1 MPGFRPVDPKQS
13 FPELERRVLA
23 RWRERDVFAR
33 SLANREDAEVWSFY
47 EGPPTANGKPGSHHV
62 LSRVFKDVYPRYR
75 TMRGY
80 RVPRKAGWDC
90 HGLPVE
96 LEVEKRLGISSKGEI
111 EEYGIAEFNQ
121 RCRESVFEYVEEW
134 NRLTERIGF
143 WIDLDDPYVTL
154 DNEYIESVWWSLRKL
169 WDDERLYEGHK
180 VVPYCPR
187 CGTALSSHEVALGY
201 EDVSDPSI
209 HVRLEYVPSAAG
221 DRPGGAGRE
230 APGEGSSRTADS
242 DRGAADDGSAGAEE
256 IGPLQPGDRLLVW
269 TTTPWTL
276 PGNVAVAVGPEIEYV
291 RVRVGDEVLVLA
303 AELVDRVLGRAGHGS
318 GNDAGSTPDP
328 SGAGAGHEV
337 LDRFPGSDLVGR
349 GYRGPVFALEDGG
362 PADAFR
368 VLAGDF
374 VTTEDGTGLVHIAPA
389 FGEDD
394 YRVAAENE
402 IFDPTNAHTLYNPV
416 RPDGTFDR
424 RVIGFEGDPVKDP
437 DVTTRLIAN
446 LRERGL
452 LFREQVYEH
461 AYPHCWRCATPLIY
475 YAKSSW
481 YVATSQARD
490 DLLAN
495 NEQIGWR
502 PEHIKHGRFGKWLE
516 SNVDWALSR
525 DRYWG
530 TPLPIWECAAE
541 GCDGRFC
548 AGSVAELAARA
559 RGEVP
564 DDLHRPHIDAVVL
577 DCEDCGGEMRRVESV
592 IDTWYDSGAMPF
604 AQFHYPFENEQLFA
618 ERFPADFICEAIDQT
633 RGWFYTLLAEST
645 LLFGES
651 SYRNCVCL
659 GLILDPEG
667 QKMSKS
673 KGNVVEPWEVIEA
686 HGADAF
692 RWYYLTAQ
700 QPWSG
705 YRFSVDTVGES
716 VRQFLLTLWNTYSFW
731 VLYANAEGLTPADFP
746 VRIAHKDLPAAPGR
760 GSEGGSISDPSAL
773 TGAEEAAVYGDL
785 DRWVLSRL
793 QATVATVRE
802 QMDEFDCTAAGRAIA
817 EFVEQLSNWY
827 VRLSRRRFWDGD
839 RAAFA
844 TLRHC
849 LLETAAMLAPFT
861 PFLADEIHLNL
872 TIGADPGADGTK
884 THAIGG
890 ESAHRPPEELSVH
903 LRDFPEPDPALAD
916 PELEAAMEA
925 VRLTV
930 ELGRAARAQ
939 ARVKMRQPLRRAVIV
954 ASDAEREA
962 ISARA
967 GLVEAELNV
976 KQLDFVAEESELV
989 SYAVK
994 PNYRSLGPRFGK
1006 RMPQV
1011 AAAVAALDPVH
1022 VAAVMAE
1029 GGQVGIAIDGDEHAL
1044 GADEVTLSL
1053 QPLEGYEVEAEAGH
1067 AVALQLELDDELR
1080 REGLAREIVH
1090 AVQNARKEAGLEI
1103 TDRIELSLGGD
1114 EELLAAARA
1123 HEDYIVGEVL
1133 ATAIAYDAADGTTA
1147 KLDGRELSISLKR
1160 S

>member
-1 MPGFRPVDPKQS
+1 MPGFRLVDPRQP
-13 FPELERRVLA
+13 FPELEERVLA
-23 RWRERDVFAR
+23 RWRERDVFGR
-33 SLANREDAEVWSFY
+33 SLANREGAEIWSFY
-47 EGPPTANGKPGSHHV
+47 EGPPTANGRPGSHHV

-96 LEVEKRLGISSKGEI
+96 LEVEKQLGISSKQEI
-111 EEYGIAEFNQ
+111 EQYGIAEFNQ
-121 RCRESVFEYVEEW
+121 RCRESVFEYVEDW

-154 DNEYIESVWWSLRKL
+154 EDEYIESVWWSLRRL
-169 WDDERLYEGHK
+169 WDDGRLYEGHK

-201 EDVSDPSI
+201 EDVEDPSI
-209 HVRLEYVPSAAG
+209 YVRFPLLGEDGGEAG
-221 DRPGGAGRE
+221 E
-230 APGEGSSRTADS
+230 S
-242 DRGAADDGSAGAEE
+242 
-256 IGPLQPGDRLLVW
+256 LLVW

-276 PGNVAVAVGPEIEYV
+276 PGNVAIAVAPDVTYV
-291 RVRVGDEVLVLA
+291 RANVQGETLILAEPLV
-303 AELVDRVLGRAGHGS
+303 EQ
-318 GNDAGSTPDP
+318 
-328 SGAGAGHEV
+328 V
-337 LDRFPGSDLVGR
+337 LDEDVEILDRLPGERLVGR
-349 GYRGPVFALEDGG
+349 HYKGPVFAAADREPGPFPVIAGG
-362 PADAFR
+362 
-368 VLAGDF
+368 F

-394 YRVAAENE
+394 YAVAAENG
-402 IFDPTNAHTLYNPV
+402 IFDPTEHGTLYNPV
-416 RPDGTFDR
+416 QPDGTFAPQ
-424 RVIGFEGDPVKDP
+424 VAGFEGRFVKDP
-437 DVTTRLIAN
+437 EVTRALIDDLA
-446 LRERGL
+446 ERGL
-452 LFREQVYEH
+452 LFHEQVYEH
-461 AYPHCWRCATPLIY
+461 AYPHCWRCGTPLLY

-481 YVATSQARD
+481 YIATSQVRD
-490 DLLAN
+490 RMLAN
-495 NEQIGWR
+495 NERIGWR

-516 SNVDWALSR
+516 NNVDWALSR

-530 TPLPIWECAAE
+530 TPLPIWECASE
-541 GCDGRFC
+541 ECDGCFC
-548 AGSVAELAARA
+548 AGSVAELRERA
-559 RGEVP
+559 RGDVP
-564 DDLHRPHIDAVVL
+564 DDLHRPYIDEVTL
-577 DCEDCGGEMRRVESV
+577 DCERCGGEMRRVESV

-604 AQFHYPFENEQLFA
+604 AQFHYPFENEQLF
-618 ERFPADFICEAIDQT
+618 EQRFPADFICEAIDQT

-645 LLFGES
+645 LLFDTS

-673 KGNVVEPWEVIEA
+673 KGNVVEPWDVIAA

-731 VLYANAEGLTPADFP
+731 VLYANAENLMPKDF
-746 VRIAHKDLPAAPGR
+746 PAAPGP
-760 GSEGGSISDPSAL
+760 GSNPESVSDSLGGA
-773 TGAEEAAVYGDL
+773 GAEEAAEYVDL

-793 QATVATVRE
+793 QATVQTVRE
-802 QMDEFDCTAAGRAIA
+802 RMDEFDCTAAGRAIA
-817 EFVEQLSNWY
+817 EYVEQLSNWY
-827 VRLSRRRFWDGD
+827 VRLSRRRFWEGD

-849 LLETAAMLAPFT
+849 LLEVAALLAPFT

-872 TIGADPGADGTK
+872 A
-884 THAIGG
+884 GG
-890 ESAHRPPEELSVH
+890 EAEELGELPDSVH
-903 LRDFPEPDPALAD
+903 LRDFPAPDPALAD
-916 PELEAAMEA
+916 PDLEAAMEA

-939 ARVKMRQPLRRAVIV
+939 AKAKVRQPLRRAVIV
-954 ASDAEREA
+954 ANDAEREA

-967 GLVEAELNV
+967 GLVRSELNV
-976 KQLDFVAEESELV
+976 KELDFVTEEAELV

-1011 AAAVAALDPVH
+1011 AAAVEALDPRH
-1022 VAAVMAE
+1022 VAEVMAD
-1029 GGQVGIAIDGDEHAL
+1029 GGQVGINVEGDEHTI
-1044 GADEVTLSL
+1044 GPDEVTLAL

-1080 REGLAREIVH
+1080 REGLAREVVH
-1090 AVQNARKEAGLEI
+1090 AVQNARKAAGLEI
-1103 TDRIELSLGGD
+1103 TDRIELTLGGD
-1114 EELLAAARA
+1114 EELLAAARE
-1123 HEDYIVGEVL
+1123 HEPYIAGEVL
-1133 ATAIAYDAADGTTA
+1133 ATAVAYDATDGATATTI
-1147 KLDGRELSISLKR
+1147 DGLQLRIGIAR
-1160 S
+1160 A

>member
-1 MPGFRPVDPKQS
+1 MSGFRPIDPKQP
-13 FPELERRVLA
+13 FPEMEERILE
-23 RWRERDVFAR
+23 RWRERDVFHR
-33 SLANREDAEVWSFY
+33 SLANREGAEVWSFY
-47 EGPPTANGKPGSHHV
+47 EGPPTANGRPGSHHV
-62 LSRVFKDVYPRYR
+62 LSRVFKDVYPRYQ
-75 TMRGY
+75 TMRGR

-96 LEVEKRLGISSKGEI
+96 LEVERQLGISSKQEI
-111 EEYGIAEFNQ
+111 EEYGIAEFNR

-154 DNEYIESVWWSLRKL
+154 EDDYIESVWWSLRRL
-169 WDDERLYEGHK
+169 WDDGRLYEGHK

-201 EDVSDPSI
+201 KEVSDPSI
-209 HVRLEYVPSAAG
+209 YVRFPLADAE
-221 DRPGGAGRE
+221 
-230 APGEGSSRTADS
+230 GES
-242 DRGAADDGSAGAEE
+242 
-256 IGPLQPGDRLLVW
+256 LLVW

-276 PGNVAVAVGPEIEYV
+276 PGNVAVAVAPGVTYV
-291 RVRVGDEVLVLA
+291 RARVGEESLVLA
-303 AELVDRVLGRAGHGS
+303 EPLVERVLGEE
-318 GNDAGSTPDP
+318 T
-328 SGAGAGHEV
+328 EIV
-337 LDRFPGSDLVGR
+337 ERFPGRDLVGR
-349 GYRGPVFALEDGG
+349 QYKGPVFNLNDREPGG
-362 PADAFR
+362 FP

-394 YRVAAENE
+394 YAVAAENG
-402 IFDPTNAHTLYNPV
+402 IFDPTDHASLYNPV
-416 RPDGTFDR
+416 KLDGTFTTQVSGYEDR
-424 RVIGFEGDPVKDP
+424 FVKDP
-437 DVTTRLIAN
+437 EVTRALIDDLAA
-446 LRERGL
+446 RDL
-452 LFREQVYEH
+452 LFREQSYEH
-461 AYPHCWRCATPLIY
+461 AYPHCWRCGTPLLY

-481 YVATSQARD
+481 YVRTSQVKEE
-490 DLLAN
+490 LLAN
-495 NEQIGWR
+495 NEEIGWH

-516 SNVDWALSR
+516 NNVDWALSR

-530 TPLPIWECAAE
+530 TPLPIWECE
-541 GCDGRFC
+541 EESCDGRFC
-548 AGSVAELAARA
+548 AGSVAELRARA
-559 RGEVP
+559 TGEVP
-564 DDLHRPHIDAVVL
+564 DDLHRPYIDEVSVE
-577 DCEDCGGEMRRVESV
+577 CERCGGAMRRVESV

-604 AQFHYPFENEQLFA
+604 AQYHYPFENEDLFQ

-645 LLFGES
+645 LLFGAS

-673 KGNVVEPWEVIEA
+673 KGNVVEPWDVIAA

-705 YRFSVDTVGES
+705 YRFSIDTVGES

-731 VLYANAEGLTPADFP
+731 VLYANAENLAPDDF
-746 VRIAHKDLPAAPGR
+746 RAAPEP
-760 GSEGGSISDPSAL
+760 SE
-773 TGAEEAAVYGDL
+773 DL

-793 QATVATVRE
+793 QATIATVRGH
-802 QMDEFDCTAAGRAIA
+802 MDSFDCTDAGRAIA
-817 EFVEQLSNWY
+817 DFVEELSNWY
-827 VRLSRRRFWDGD
+827 VRLSRRRFWEGD
-839 RAAFA
+839 RAAFS

-849 LLETAAMLAPFT
+849 LLETAALLAPFT

-872 TIGADPGADGTK
+872 A
-884 THAIGG
+884 GG
-890 ESAHRPPEELSVH
+890 EAEELGDQPDSVH

-916 PELEAAMEA
+916 PALETAMKA

-939 ARVKMRQPLRRAVIV
+939 AKAKIRQPLRRAVIV
-954 ASDAEREA
+954 ANDAEREA
-962 ISARA
+962 IQAQA
-967 GLVEAELNV
+967 ALVTAELNV
-976 KQLDFVAEESELV
+976 KELDFVTEEAELV

-1011 AAAVAALDPVH
+1011 AAAVEALDPTH
-1022 VAAVMAE
+1022 VAKVMSE
-1029 GGQVGIAIDGDEHAL
+1029 GGEVGISVDGDDHAL

-1090 AVQNARKEAGLEI
+1090 AVQNARKAAGLEI
-1103 TDRIELSLGGD
+1103 TDRIELSLAGD
-1114 EELLAAARA
+1114 AELIDAAR
-1123 HEDYIVGEVL
+1123 EYEPYLTGEVL
-1133 ATAIAYDAADGTTA
+1133 ATSIAYDAADGAEA
-1147 KLDGRELSISLKR
+1147 KIDGHDLRIAITSA
-1160 S
+1160 

>member
-1 MPGFRPVDPKQS
+1 MPGFRAVDPKQS
-13 FPELERRVLA
+13 FPELEERVLG
-23 RWRERDVFAR
+23 RWRERDVFRR
-33 SLANREDAEVWSFY
+33 SLAAREGAEVWSFY

-62 LSRVFKDVYPRYR
+62 LARVFKDVYPRYR
-75 TMRGY
+75 SMCGY

-96 LEVEKRLGISSKGEI
+96 IEVEKQLGISSKREI

-154 DNEYIESVWWSLRKL
+154 ENPYIESVWWSLKKL
-169 WDDERLYEGHK
+169 WEDGRLYEGHK

-201 EDVSDPSI
+201 EDVEDPSI
-209 HVRLEYVPSAAG
+209 YVRFPLL
-221 DRPGGAGRE
+221 D
-230 APGEGSSRTADS
+230 
-242 DRGAADDGSAGAEE
+242 AEDE
-256 IGPLQPGDRLLVW
+256 SLLVW

-276 PGNVAVAVGPEIEYV
+276 PGNVAVAVAPEVTYV
-291 RVRVGDEVLVLA
+291 KARVEGEVLILA
-303 AELVDRVLGRAGHGS
+303 EPLVERVLGE
-318 GNDAGSTPDP
+318 
-328 SGAGAGHEV
+328 GAEIVGR
-337 LDRFPGSDLVGR
+337 LPGRDLVGR
-349 GYRGPVFALEDGG
+349 SYRGPVFALNDREPGG
-362 PADAFR
+362 FP
-368 VLAGDF
+368 VIAGEF

-394 YRVAAENE
+394 YAVAAENG
-402 IFDPTNAHTLYNPV
+402 IFDPTSHGTLYNPV
-416 RPDGTFDR
+416 RPDGRFTSQ
-424 RVIGFEGDPVKDP
+424 VTGFEGRFVKDP
-437 DVTTRLIAN
+437 EVTAALIDD

-452 LFREQVYEH
+452 LFREQAYEH
-461 AYPHCWRCATPLIY
+461 AYPHCWRCGTPLLY
-475 YAKSSW
+475 YATSSW
-481 YVATSQARD
+481 YIATSGARD
-490 DLLAN
+490 ELLAN
-495 NEQIGWR
+495 NETIGWH

-516 SNVDWALSR
+516 NNVDWALSR

-530 TPLPIWECAAE
+530 TPLPVWECAEE

-548 AGSVAELAARA
+548 AGSVAELRERA
-559 RGEVP
+559 RGEIP
-564 DDLHRPHIDAVVL
+564 DDLHRPHIDAVTL
-577 DCEDCGGEMRRVESV
+577 ECERCGGEMRRVESV

-604 AQFHYPFENEQLFA
+604 AQLHYPFENEELFA

-659 GLILDPEG
+659 GLIQDPEG

-673 KGNVVEPWEVIEA
+673 KGNVVEPWDVIAA

-705 YRFSVDTVGES
+705 YRFSLETVGES

-731 VLYANAEGLTPADFP
+731 VLYANAEDLGPGDF
-746 VRIAHKDLPAAPGR
+746 RAAP
-760 GSEGGSISDPSAL
+760 EP
-773 TGAEEAAVYGDL
+773 TEDL
-785 DRWVLSRL
+785 DRWALSRL
-793 QATVATVRE
+793 QATVTTVRE
-802 QMDEFDCTAAGRAIA
+802 RMDEFDCTAAGRAIA
-817 EFVEQLSNWY
+817 EFVEELSNWY
-827 VRLSRRRFWDGD
+827 VRLSRRRFWEGD

-849 LLETAAMLAPFT
+849 LLETAALLAPFT

-872 TIGADPGADGTK
+872 A
-884 THAIGG
+884 GG
-890 ESAHRPPEELSVH
+890 EAEELGELPDSVH
-903 LRDFPEPDPALAD
+903 LRDFPAPDPALAD

-939 ARVKMRQPLRRAVIV
+939 AKAKVRQPLRRAVIV
-954 ASDAEREA
+954 ANEAERAA

-967 GLVEAELNV
+967 ELVRAELNV
-976 KQLDFVAEESELV
+976 KELDFVEEESELV
-989 SYAVK
+989 SYAIK

-1011 AAAVAALDPVH
+1011 AAAVEALDPAH
-1022 VAAVMAE
+1022 VAAVMAD
-1029 GGQVGIAIDGDEHAL
+1029 GGEVGINVDGDEHTI

-1114 EELLAAARA
+1114 EELLEAARA
-1123 HEDYIVGEVL
+1123 HEPYVTGEVL
-1133 ATAIAYDAADGTTA
+1133 ATEIAYDVANGARVRI
-1147 KLDGRELSISLKR
+1147 DGRELRIELSR
-1160 S
+1160 A

>member
-1 MPGFRPVDPKQS
+1 MPGFRPVDSRQS
-13 FPELERRVLA
+13 FPELEERVLA
-23 RWRERDVFAR
+23 RWREGEVFRR
-33 SLANREDAEVWSFY
+33 SLEQRQGAPLWNFY

-62 LSRVFKDVYPRYR
+62 LARVFKDVYPRYR
-75 TMRGY
+75 SMCGY

-96 LEVEKRLGISSKGEI
+96 LEVEKQLGISSKQEI
-111 EEYGIAEFNQ
+111 EEFGIAEFNA

-154 DNEYIESVWWSLRKL
+154 ENDYIESVWWSLRQL
-169 WDDERLYEGHK
+169 WDKERLYEGHK
-180 VVPYCPR
+180 VVPYCYR

-201 EDVSDPSI
+201 KDIKDPSI
-209 HVRLEYVPSAAG
+209 YVSLPLC
-221 DRPGGAGRE
+221 DN
-230 APGEGSSRTADS
+230 GEES
-242 DRGAADDGSAGAEE
+242 
-256 IGPLQPGDRLLVW
+256 LLIW

-276 PGNVAVAVGPEIEYV
+276 PGNAAVAVAPEVVYAKVKVDTQTLIV
-291 RVRVGDEVLVLA
+291 A
-303 AELVDRVLGRAGHGS
+303 KELVEKVFGESAEIVG
-318 GNDAGSTPDP
+318 
-328 SGAGAGHEV
+328 EIK
-337 LDRFPGSDLVGR
+337 GSDLVGR
-349 GYRGPVFALEDGG
+349 WYEGPVFRRTDQKKGRRF
-362 PADAFR
+362 PVIR
-368 VLAGDF
+368 GDF

-389 FGEDD
+389 FGQDD
-394 YRVAAENE
+394 FDAAARAG
-402 IFDPTNAHTLYNPV
+402 IFDPGMRGLGTLDNPV
-416 RPDGTFDR
+416 KPDGAFDN
-424 RVIGFEGDPVKDP
+424 RVVGFEERKVKETDIAR
-437 DVTTRLIAN
+437 DLIKDLETR
-446 LRERGL
+446 GK
-452 LFREQVYEH
+452 LFSEEQYEH
-461 AYPHCWRCATPLIY
+461 AYPHCWRCDTPLIY
-475 YAKSSW
+475 YAKASW
-481 YVATSQARD
+481 YIQTSEVKDR
-490 DLLAN
+490 LLDN
-495 NEQIGWR
+495 NESIGWH

-516 SNVDWALSR
+516 NNVDWALSR

-530 TPLPIWECAAE
+530 TPLPLWRCTNHTCWKFSCI
-541 GCDGRFC
+541 
-548 AGSVAELAARA
+548 GSVEELKDRA
-559 RGEVP
+559 LTDVP
-564 DDLHRPHIDAVVL
+564 DDLHRPYIDDVVL
-577 DCEDCGGEMRRVESV
+577 KCDNEECGGEMRRVESV

-604 AQFHYPFENEQLFA
+604 AQLHYPFENEELFA

-645 LLFGES
+645 LLFDTS

-673 KGNVVEPWEVIEA
+673 KGNVVEPWDVIST

-731 VLYANAEGLTPADFP
+731 VLYANAEDLGPGDF
-746 VRIAHKDLPAAPGR
+746 AGSPAARSSFDSDSGGNDDR
-760 GSEGGSISDPSAL
+760 GPVD
-773 TGAEEAAVYGDL
+773 DL
-785 DRWVLSRL
+785 DRWALSKL
-793 QATVATVRE
+793 QSTVATVRE
-802 QMDEFDCTAAGRAIA
+802 RMDAFDCTAAGRAIA
-817 EFVEQLSNWY
+817 EYVEELSNWY

-849 LLETAAMLAPFT
+849 LLEVAALLAPFT
-861 PFLADEIHLNL
+861 PFLAEEIHLNL
-872 TIGADPGADGTK
+872 A
-884 THAIGG
+884 GG
-890 ESAHRPPEELSVH
+890 EAEELDEAPDSVH
-903 LRDFPEPDPALAD
+903 LRDFPAPDPALAD

-925 VRLTV
+925 VRRTV

-939 ARVKMRQPLRRAVIV
+939 AKAKVRQPLRRAVIV

-967 GLVEAELNV
+967 ELVTAELNV
-976 KQLDFVAEESELV
+976 KQLDFVSDESELV
-989 SYAVK
+989 SYEVK

-1011 AAAVAALDPVH
+1011 AAAVAALDPAH
-1022 VAAVMAE
+1022 VAQVMAD
-1029 GGQVGIAIDGDEHAL
+1029 GGEVGINVDGDEHAL
-1044 GADEVTLSL
+1044 GAEEVNLAL

-1090 AVQNARKEAGLEI
+1090 AVQNARKAAGLDI
-1103 TDRIELSLGGD
+1103 SDRIELGLGGAG
-1114 EELLAAARA
+1114 ELLDAARA
-1123 HEDYIVGEVL
+1123 HEGYVAGEVL
-1133 ATAIAYDAADGTTA
+1133 ATAVSYEAAEGAEAKIDGHELRIAVSRA
-1147 KLDGRELSISLKR
+1147 
-1160 S
+1160 